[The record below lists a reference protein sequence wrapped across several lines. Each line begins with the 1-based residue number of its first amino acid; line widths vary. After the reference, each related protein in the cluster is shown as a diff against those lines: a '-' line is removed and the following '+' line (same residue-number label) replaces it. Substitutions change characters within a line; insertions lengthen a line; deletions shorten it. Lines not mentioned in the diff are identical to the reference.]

1 MIILDRQLFLVCGG
15 LWGIQLAC
23 LIARAMV
30 GEAVRYTYRALD
42 DSDDDRYLA
51 LQREMDKA
59 WREQS

>member
-1 MIILDRQLFLVCGG
+1 
-15 LWGIQLAC
+15 
-23 LIARAMV
+23 MV
-30 GEAVRYTYRALD
+30 GQAVRYTYRALD